1 MILNFIMDLVIGLLL
16 ASLINMLNSMGK
28 KLSIIGHMTFAGTI
42 IIIYYFLGIPE
53 DSLIN
58 IGVICWCII
67 FSKIFEC
74 IERKLSKR
82 KE

>member
-1 MILNFIMDLVIGLLL
+1 MILNFIMDLVIGLLI

-28 KLSIIGHMTFAGTI
+28 RLPIIGHMTFAGTI

>member
-1 MILNFIMDLVIGLLL
+1 MILNLIIYLVIGLLL
-16 ASLINMLNSMGK
+16 ASLINMLNSMDK
-28 KLSIIGHMTFAGTI
+28 KLSTIGHMTFTGTI
-42 IIIYYFLGIPE
+42 IILYYFLGIPE

-67 FSKIFEC
+67 FSKVFEC
-74 IERKLSKR
+74 TERKLSKR

>member
-1 MILNFIMDLVIGLLL
+1 MILSLIMDLLIGLLL
-16 ASLINMLNSMGK
+16 ASLVNMINSMDK
-28 KLSIIGHMTFAGTI
+28 KLAVIGHMTFAITI
-42 IIIYYFLGIPE
+42 IIIYYFLEIPE

-58 IGVICWCII
+58 IGVICWCIL

-74 IERKLSKR
+74 VERRLSKR